1 MLKIVLHS
9 PFREHLTCATS
20 INAYVSQ
27 KLENIEL
34 DQKEKWDDNSY
45 HLRFRI
51 YLDGRNNPMGS
62 ELSENEK
69 RIQELSREL
78 GACL

>member
-1 MLKIVLHS
+1 LIDTDFLIKMLKTVLHS

-34 DQKEKWDDNSY
+34 DQK
-45 HLRFRI
+45 
-51 YLDGRNNPMGS
+51 
-62 ELSENEK
+62 

>member
-1 MLKIVLHS
+1 MLKTVLHS

-45 HLRFRI
+45 HLRFKK
-51 YLDGRNNPMGS
+51 N
-62 ELSENEK
+62 
-69 RIQELSREL
+69 SRVIPRVRSVSL
-78 GACL
+78 GAIPN